1 MLDLITRTVRE
12 LIKIPQVQAVI
23 LYGSYAKGTQK
34 PISDI
39 DICAVTPKNIS
50 EETKG
55 DIWGQSGQKVD
66 AIWFWDL
73 PPLIRYAVLREGKI
87 IFLRNKEFLQE
98 ATIETMSEYLDF
110 RHIIDR
116 SIARMVEA

>member
-1 MLDLITRTVRE
+1 MSDLITKTVRE
-12 LIKIPQVQAVI
+12 LRKIPQVQAVI

-39 DICAVTPKNIS
+39 DICAVTTKNIS

-55 DIWGQSGQKVD
+55 DIWGQSGPKID
-66 AIWFWDL
+66 AVWFWDL
-73 PPLIRYAVLREGKI
+73 PSIIRYAALREGKVL
-87 IFLRNKEFLQE
+87 FVRNKEFLHE
-98 ATIETMSEYLDF
+98 ATVETMSEYLDF

>member
-1 MLDLITRTVRE
+1 MSNLITQTVRE
-12 LIKIPQVQAVI
+12 LKKIPQVQAVI

-39 DICAVTPKNIS
+39 DICALTEKNIS

-55 DIWGQSGQKVD
+55 DIWGQSGRKVD
-66 AIWFWDL
+66 AVWFWDL
-73 PPLIRYAVLREGKI
+73 PPLIRYAALREGK
-87 IFLRNKEFLQE
+87 FLFVRNEAFLQE